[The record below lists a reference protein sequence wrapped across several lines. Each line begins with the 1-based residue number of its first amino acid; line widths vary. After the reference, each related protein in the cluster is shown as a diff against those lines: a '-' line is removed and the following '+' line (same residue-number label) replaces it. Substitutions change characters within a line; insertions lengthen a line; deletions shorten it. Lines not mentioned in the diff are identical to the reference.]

1 MRFTGIK
8 RGAVLYRATIRNNT
22 FLKKEDA
29 MKHNFKKVLTI
40 ISLLIFFNI
49 VLISGCSE
57 AVKSLDQGIKGPQII
72 VNPGTVRLGV
82 AKMKGAKIVFS
93 GSGFQP
99 GDSVFIKLLNVPVNG
114 KKVDLSV
121 AAADVEKNGTFTA
134 EIGILTKISDF
145 LRAKL
150 GSNEKME
157 NIVIITNPPMPAGE
171 YTARAVSM
179 LADKKAECIV
189 NVKGPSLIDRLK
201 DWLGVK
207 LGKIRKK

>member
-1 MRFTGIK
+1 MIS
-8 RGAVLYRATIRNNT
+8 RNI
-22 FLKKEDA
+22 LKKEGT
-29 MKHNFKKVLTI
+29 MEHKKALTI

-57 AVKSLDQGIKGPQII
+57 AVKTLDQGIKGAQII

-82 AKMKGAKIVFS
+82 AKMKGTKIVFS
-93 GSGFQP
+93 GSGFEP
-99 GDSVFIKLLNVPVNG
+99 GDSVFIKLLDVPVNG

-121 AAADVEKNGTFTA
+121 AAADVEKNGTFNA

-145 LRAKL
+145 LRATL

-157 NIVIITNPPMPAGE
+157 NIIIITNPPMPAGA

-179 LADKKAECIV
+179 LSDKKAECTL
-189 NVKGPSLIDRLK
+189 NVKGPSMIDRLK
-201 DWLGVK
+201 DWIGTL
-207 LGKIRKK
+207 LGKIVKK